1 MQPRSPTGRSR
12 GKPVWCAP
20 HRSTVSSSS
29 TLVAVLSS
37 ARSLASESGR
47 LKVEMG
53 KFLTTVRAA

>member
-1 MQPRSPTGRSR
+1 
-12 GKPVWCAP
+12 
-20 HRSTVSSSS
+20 
-29 TLVAVLSS
+29 VLSS